1 MNDFE
6 SMDLDGDG
14 TLSYAVRVR
23 PPRPETFVSSPGA
36 RPDRFD
42 EMSSSH
48 SVAAELAPL
57 PFPAPRPAPSQEVR
71 DALRRRGIAIS
82 SAQLASVLAELDAD
96 GDERVSRAEFEA
108 FARRRRAQI
117 RDVFRGFDRDGDGR
131 VTSKELRDGVERAG
145 LKISDEQLRL
155 VFRKIDRDGS
165 GSHAPCPRRSSR
177 ASCSSSRRAPTP
189 PQPSTHFSIEV
200 SSTTPRAN
208 TPYPGIYRHTRKT
221 PRGCGTRSRNKLA
234 GGGVAGAV
242 SRTATAPVDR
252 IKTIMQSGRLPVA
265 TGTGTGTGTGTS
277 TSATTFTAETAARA
291 RSNAGAS
298 SSRASS
304 APPTLRSAVAAVY
317 REGGARAFWRGNGAN
332 VVKVVPETAVKF
344 VAFDVLKHRVAR
356 DPGNATVSERFAAG
370 GLAGAA
376 AQAAI
381 YPLEMVKTR
390 MALSSGPNA
399 GGMAATALAIA
410 RESGRR
416 ALPGFATLARGHL
429 PLRRHRPDGQ
439 LGVERRGGGA
449 VSGGGAR
456 TRRVGALGVWHG
468 VLDDGHDVHVPSQ
481 CREDANADERDAGSD
496 GVRRRR
502 AVLLQDSQR
511 GGRGGTVQGGRA
523 QSGQGVARH
532 EHIVRGVRHAEYIAG
547 GVGRARTGANGTGGR
562 DER

>member
-1 MNDFE
+1 M
-6 SMDLDGDG
+6 
-14 TLSYAVRVR
+14 
-23 PPRPETFVSSPGA
+23 
-36 RPDRFD
+36 
-42 EMSSSH
+42 
-48 SVAAELAPL
+48 
-57 PFPAPRPAPSQEVR
+57 
-71 DALRRRGIAIS
+71 
-82 SAQLASVLAELDAD
+82 
-96 GDERVSRAEFEA
+96 
-108 FARRRRAQI
+108 
-117 RDVFRGFDRDGDGR
+117 FRGFDRDGDGR

-165 GSHAPCPRRSSR
+165 GTLSEEEFARILLLLPEGANAAAAFDAFLHRSFVDDAEGEYTVPRDLPTHAEN
-177 ASCSSSRRAPTP
+177 AAGLWD
-189 PQPSTHFSIEV
+189 
-200 SSTTPRAN
+200 ALA
-208 TPYPGIYRHTRKT
+208 G
-221 PRGCGTRSRNKLA
+221 KLA
-234 GGGVAGAV
+234 SGGVAGAV

-291 RSNAGAS
+291 RSNAAAS
-298 SSRASS
+298 SSRGAS

-410 RESGRR
+410 RESGPAGLFRGLQPSLVGIFPYAGIDLMANSVLKDAVAER
-416 ALPGFATLARGHL
+416 YQAAGREPGVLELLGCGMASSTTAMMCTYPLNVVRTRMQTSGMPGATAY
-429 PLRRHRPDGQ
+429 
-439 LGVERRGGGA
+439 GGA
-449 VSGGGAR
+449 AQCFFKILREEGGAGLYR
-456 TRRVGALGVWHG
+456 GV
-468 VLDDGHDVHVPSQ
+468 VPSL
-481 CREDANADERDAGSD
+481 AKVLPATSISY
-496 GVRRRR
+496 
-502 AVLLQDSQR
+502 AVYDTLSTSR
-511 GGRGGTVQGGRA
+511 G
-523 QSGQGVARH
+523 
-532 EHIVRGVRHAEYIAG
+532 E
-547 GVGRARTGANGTGGR
+547 
-562 DER
+562 

>member
-1 MNDFE
+1 
-6 SMDLDGDG
+6 
-14 TLSYAVRVR
+14 
-23 PPRPETFVSSPGA
+23 
-36 RPDRFD
+36 
-42 EMSSSH
+42 MSSSH

-165 GSHAPCPRRSSR
+165 GTLSEEEFARILLLLPEGANAAAAFDAFLHRSFVDDAEGEYTVPRDLPTHAEN
-177 ASCSSSRRAPTP
+177 AAGLWD
-189 PQPSTHFSIEV
+189 
-200 SSTTPRAN
+200 ALA
-208 TPYPGIYRHTRKT
+208 G
-221 PRGCGTRSRNKLA
+221 KLA

-304 APPTLRSAVAAVY
+304 APPTLLGPPSPRCT
-317 REGGARAFWRGNGAN
+317 ARAARVPSGA
-332 VVKVVPETAVKF
+332 ETA
-344 VAFDVLKHRVAR
+344 
-356 DPGNATVSERFAAG
+356 PT
-370 GLAGAA
+370 
-376 AQAAI
+376 
-381 YPLEMVKTR
+381 
-390 MALSSGPNA
+390 
-399 GGMAATALAIA
+399 
-410 RESGRR
+410 
-416 ALPGFATLARGHL
+416 
-429 PLRRHRPDGQ
+429 
-439 LGVERRGGGA
+439 
-449 VSGGGAR
+449 
-456 TRRVGALGVWHG
+456 W
-468 VLDDGHDVHVPSQ
+468 
-481 CREDANADERDAGSD
+481 
-496 GVRRRR
+496 
-502 AVLLQDSQR
+502 
-511 GGRGGTVQGGRA
+511 
-523 QSGQGVARH
+523 
-532 EHIVRGVRHAEYIAG
+532 
-547 GVGRARTGANGTGGR
+547 
-562 DER
+562 